1 MSELSIKINI
11 ANRVYPL
18 TIKTEEEEGIRKSA
32 RMINERIRQYEQDY
46 AVKDKQDLLAM
57 CALEYGTSNDMA
69 LKQYGEADN
78 LLSEVK
84 MLNEQIKEV
93 LSSQ

>member
-1 MSELSIKINI
+1 MSDLSIKINI

-18 TIKTEEEEGIRKSA
+18 TVKSEEEEGIRKTA
-32 RMINERIRQYEQDY
+32 KMINERIREYEQDY

-57 CALEYGTSNDMA
+57 CALEYGTSSDMA
-69 LKQYGEADN
+69 VTQFSEADT

-84 MLNEQIKEV
+84 TLNEQIKEV
-93 LSSQ
+93 LSTQ

>member
-18 TIKTEEEEGIRKSA
+18 TVKTEEEEGIRKTA
-32 RMINERIRQYEQDY
+32 KMINDRIRQYEQDY

-69 LKQYGEADN
+69 LKQFTDADD
-78 LLSEVK
+78 LLSEIRT
-84 MLNEQIKEV
+84 LNEEIKDV

>member
-1 MSELSIKINI
+1 MSIKINI

-18 TIKTEEEEGIRKSA
+18 TVKTEEEEAIRKTA
-32 RMINERIRQYEQDY
+32 KMINERIREYEQDY

-57 CALEYGTSNDMA
+57 CALEYGTSSETA
-69 LKQYGEADN
+69 HKQFTASED

-84 MLNEQIKEV
+84 SLNILIKEV
-93 LSSQ
+93 LSV

>member
-1 MSELSIKINI
+1 MGELSIKINI

-18 TIKTEEEEGIRKSA
+18 TVKTEEEEGIRKTA
-32 RMINERIRQYEQDY
+32 RMINDRIRVYEQDY

-57 CALEYGTSNDMA
+57 CALEFGTSNDFS
-69 LKQYGEADN
+69 LGQFSETEE

-84 MLNEQIKEV
+84 SLNERIKEV
-93 LSSQ
+93 LSPQ

>member
-18 TIKTEEEEGIRKSA
+18 TVKTEEEEAIRKTA
-32 RMINERIRQYEQDY
+32 KMINERIREYEQDY

-57 CALEYGTSNDMA
+57 CALEYGTSGETA
-69 LKQYGEADN
+69 LKQFTESEE

-84 MLNEQIKEV
+84 SLNSLIKEV
-93 LSSQ
+93 LSA

>member
-18 TIKTEEEEGIRKSA
+18 TVKMEEEEGIRKTA
-32 RMINERIRQYEQDY
+32 KMINERIKEYESSY

-57 CALEYGTSNDMA
+57 CALEYGTSNELAVGQFTEVDS
-69 LKQYGEADN
+69 

-84 MLNEQIKEV
+84 SLNEEIKEV
-93 LSSQ
+93 LASQ

>member
-1 MSELSIKINI
+1 MSDLSIKINI

-18 TIKTEEEEGIRKSA
+18 TVKTEEEEGIRKTA
-32 RMINERIRQYEQDY
+32 KMINERIKEYENDY

-69 LKQYGEADN
+69 VKQFTDADG

-84 MLNEQIKEV
+84 SLNEKIKEV
-93 LSSQ
+93 LSMQ

>member
-1 MSELSIKINI
+1 MSNLSIKINI

-18 TIKTEEEEGIRKSA
+18 TIKTEEEEGIRKTA
-32 RMINERIRQYEQDY
+32 RMINDRIREYEQDY

-57 CALEYGTSNDMA
+57 CALEYGTNNDMA
-69 LKQYGEADN
+69 VKQFDEAET

-84 MLNEQIKEV
+84 TLNEQIREV
-93 LSSQ
+93 LSAQ

>member
-1 MSELSIKINI
+1 MSIKINI
-11 ANRVYPL
+11 ASRVYPL
-18 TIKTEEEEGIRKSA
+18 TIKSEEEEGIRKTA
-32 RMINERIRQYEQDY
+32 KMINERIKEYENDY

-69 LKQYGEADN
+69 VKQFTETDG

-84 MLNEQIKEV
+84 TLNEQIQQV
-93 LSSQ
+93 LSAS